1 MRKVGIGFMSGSIAS
16 VANIPIDVAKSRI
29 QVQFV
34 FHFVYS
40 LSPVDMNWS
49 YCSSICLELTLS
61 IK

>member
-34 FHFVYS
+34 FYFVYP
-40 LSPVDMNWS
+40 LSPVDMN
-49 YCSSICLELTLS
+49 
-61 IK
+61 